1 MATKR
6 FGTNAITGLNI
17 GSAGHLIADHE
28 LQASVGGRTVV
39 DGAWSTGRDHVTVHE
54 GTAISA
60 MACGRMGGQD
70 HTVYVDGNNVLDTGS
85 VVGTTTMGASPA
97 VVPVDGKFLIL
108 GAADGRNKIY
118 DGNHFRDHGP
128 WNPSLLANSGFQ
140 KMATADT
147 YTVDYSGGA
156 NKITNATEAQVF
168 ITVSIA
174 GLAVGDPVIITGVT
188 GMTEINDR
196 QFTITAIDTDG
207 SPNWIKI
214 NCDSTEFGTATS
226 GGTLYH
232 NSFGS
237 SGDYRFAVAGIVELS
252 DGTVLEG
259 RLIPLGDTSAVT
271 GTGYSGSE
279 PQVYALTLLDR
290 CRIIIAATWSASGVY
305 QYNISGTIGT
315 DYKPGFRLY
324 RTAADGTTDF
334 YLEKEWLHG
343 DADLTYSVGG
353 IGSSYSTD
361 YYYTHTPDNELGAL
375 YAADATDHG
384 SPPTSSLAAQVGQ
397 RIFVND
403 VDNPRNIH
411 VSGLDGGDYFD
422 AADFIRMPDEV
433 TSLNRVRDRLVASTA
448 MRWYLIDMISG
459 FPQIQEIDCSIGT
472 RDANAIAVNDQ
483 GLFFMKSDGIYH
495 LDLAKVTK
503 ISRRAIADA
512 DLDDGQAA
520 IVTADYAIF
529 IGDPAGA
536 GATAIAYIRDGG
548 WVWHHARETL
558 THTHLGRNS
567 YGQLLG
573 ALPTKIEMLFIGSD
587 YYGTFTGKKFGDGDT
602 WTTTKL
608 LVDAEC
614 VGAATFT
621 YQITTNR
628 GGTLATPQTYT
639 MESTTR
645 RIIELPV
652 TRKVGETFELNMTV
666 DGNVT
671 VYGYAIQVET

>member
-6 FGTNAITGLNI
+6 FGTNAITGLNV

-108 GAADGRNKIY
+108 GAADGKNKIY
-118 DGNHFRDHGP
+118 DGNHLRDHGP
-128 WNPSLLANSGFQ
+128 WPSDLRGTTGNGGITI
-140 KMATADT
+140 TAAAAT
-147 YTVDYSGGA
+147 YTVDAGAGGITKA
-156 NKITNATEAQVF
+156 SNAKIYLTSVASL
-168 ITVSIA
+168 TVGMPIY
-174 GLAVGDPVIITGVT
+174 LDGVL
-188 GMTEINDR
+188 GMTEINGR
-196 QFTITAIDTDG
+196 VYEIQTIDTDG
-207 SPNWIKI
+207 TPNWITI
-214 NCDSTEFGTATS
+214 NCDSTGFTTYTS
-226 GGTLYH
+226 AGTLH
-232 NSFGS
+232 RQACGLT
-237 SGDYRFAVAGIVELS
+237 GDFRFAMTTTVELS
-252 DGTVLEG
+252 DGSIIESKLLPVG
-259 RLIPLGDTSAVT
+259 RHVAQAGFTYT
-271 GTGYSGSE
+271 GSE
-279 PQVYALTLLDR
+279 PEAITLSPLNNVVFTLS
-290 CRIIIAATWSASGVY
+290 ILSWILSSTN
-305 QYNISGTIGT
+305 QYNITGTIGT
-315 DYKPGFRLY
+315 DYKPGIRIY
-324 RTAADGTTDF
+324 RTKVDGTTDF
-334 YLEKEWLHG
+334 YLEHEFQHG
-343 DADLTYSVGG
+343 DTGLTYTT
-353 IGSSYSTD
+353 GSGYAYYSAAPFI
-361 YYYTHTPDNELGAL
+361 YKPDDQLGAL

-397 RIFVND
+397 RIFIND

-483 GLFFMKSDGIYH
+483 GLFFMKTDGIYH

-503 ISRRAIADA
+503 ISRRAISDA
-512 DLDDGQAA
+512 DLDSGQAA
-520 IVTADYAIF
+520 LVTADYGIF
-529 IGDPAGA
+529 IGNPLGA
-536 GATAIAYIRDGG
+536 GATVVAYIRDGG

-587 YYGTFTGKKFGDGDT
+587 YYGTFTGKKFSDGDT
-602 WTTTKL
+602 WRTTKL
-608 LVDAEC
+608 IVDIEC
-614 VGAATFT
+614 IGAATLT

-628 GGTLATPQTYT
+628 GGTLVAPQTYT
-639 MESTTR
+639 LESTTR
-645 RIIELPV
+645 RIVELPV
-652 TRKVGETFELNMTV
+652 TRKVGETFEVNMAI
-666 DGNVT
+666 DGNAT
-671 VYGYAIQVET
+671 VYGYAIEVET